1 MRGFKN
7 NKFQDEVVHFFCL
20 IIDKTRA
27 PRLVIVLVFSDRIK
41 WYIYNR
47 GGFVRYKVEG
57 NMHLWG
63 WTDFKE
69 EINGKIIDY
78 KTDKNVICWMEFESN
93 EDFKYIDSV
102 LDYYGLMVVET

>member
-1 MRGFKN
+1 MINYGALIFTFKN
-7 NKFQDEVVHFFCL
+7 INNIEIGKLLPCD
-20 IIDKTRA
+20 
-27 PRLVIVLVFSDRIK
+27 S
-41 WYIYNR
+41 YNR
-47 GGFVRYKVEG
+47 GDFVRYKVEG

-78 KTDKNVICWMEFESN
+78 KTDRNVICWMEFESN

-102 LDYYGLMVVET
+102 LEDYGLSVVEI